1 MRTIVSKAMGIRAP
15 RRSERSWAAA
25 LALGLAFLLC
35 TGEAA
40 AQTQCRPFVT
50 TGHTSSISCHEESGS
65 THDIRIDVR
74 NPAITT
80 DRSGI
85 YGDHSGTGGIDIDVQ
100 GGSIETT
107 GTSDGGI
114 VAWQRGSGNVAINV
128 RTRIRGTGN
137 GVYGRLSGTNAASY
151 NAGNIRVDVTGGTI
165 ISDGDGVHARYV
177 LTHDKNG
184 AIAVTV
190 AEGASVTGGRN
201 GIYVG
206 GAGLLTEGTS
216 TLRDQTVT
224 VNGEVRGG
232 TGAGVHM
239 AGGRM
244 LVVGRTGRIVA
255 GSSGVGVLADGSG
268 DFDAMVEGRVEGNIR
283 RMGDGNLSATVT
295 GTVDGDIEGLGGGD
309 HTVTVSVGG
318 KVEGTVRLTAPPVR
332 RNGHTVTVRGTV
344 GRITLN
350 DGGTVIV
357 DSTGQVTGVSGG
369 GHGVGIGAGGRI
381 ENSGTIT
388 GTIGIDAGAHSTV
401 VNSGTVRSTNGPEGI
416 AINFQDAG
424 GNTLILEQGTMISGK
439 IRGLGPEDTLNLS
452 DVPADAVGLLTFAD
466 GTDLERIT
474 IDPPTGGIGRVINT
488 GRAMVGLDTTAF
500 ALTDDVLSDLT
511 GSIHAAVIDNG
522 LPAHAHEGNPARR
535 RVWATP
541 FGGAREQNGDNWLA
555 DGTHYFGGGLL
566 GADWGTDTRIG
577 AFVGGSVGQLDV
589 TGNRQT
595 IDMQTVFGG
604 VYARQELG
612 DVLLDARMLIGSMD
626 HDSARRIGPS
636 TAEVEY
642 TGFLLS
648 PEVGAAMR
656 IPVASRL
663 HATPRVRVRYTKLA
677 TEGFR
682 ERVPNTNWD
691 LRFAERD
698 VQMLE
703 ARGEV
708 GLPIELEAG
717 GRIEPRVGI
726 EGRWLV
732 EGEMI
737 EAAGPGG
744 GVFRVSAGGETGV
757 ATGTVGLGLT
767 LPVAES
773 MSLVGNFEG
782 SYTTERAWRATGYFG
797 LTYSF

>member
-1 MRTIVSKAMGIRAP
+1 MRTIVSKAMGIRTP
-15 RRSERSWAAA
+15 RRSERAWAAA
-25 LALGLAFLLC
+25 LALGPAFLLW

-50 TGHTSSISCHEESGS
+50 TGPTSFISCQEDSGS

-80 DRSGI
+80 AADNRSGI

-107 GTSDGGI
+107 GTSAGGI
-114 VAWQRGSGNVAINV
+114 VAWQRESGNVAIDV
-128 RTRIRGTGN
+128 RTRIRVSGN
-137 GVYGRLSGTNAASY
+137 GVYVRLSGTNGY
-151 NAGNIRVDVTGGTI
+151 NAGDIRVDVTGGTI
-165 ISDGDGVHARYV
+165 RSDGDGVHARYV
-177 LTHDKNG
+177 LPHNKNG

-190 AEGASVTGGRN
+190 AEGATVTGRRN

-206 GAGLLTEGTS
+206 GAGVLSEGNS
-216 TLRDQTVT
+216 ALRDQTVT
-224 VNGEVRGG
+224 VNGVVMGG

-239 AGGRM
+239 AGARM
-244 LVVGRTGRIVA
+244 LVVGRTGRIGA
-255 GSSGVGVLADGSG
+255 DSGVGILADGSG
-268 DFDAMVEGRVEGNIR
+268 EFHVMVDGTVEGHIR
-283 RMGDGNLSATVT
+283 RMDDDDWTVAVT
-295 GTVDGDIEGLGGGD
+295 GTVDGDVEGLGGGK
-309 HTVTVSVGG
+309 HTVDVSVGG
-318 KVEGTVRLTAPPVR
+318 AVTGTVHLAAGSTA
-332 RNGHTVTVRGTV
+332 TVGGTV
-344 GRITLN
+344 ERITLGN
-350 DGGTVIV
+350 EGIVTVAP
-357 DSTGQVTGVSGG
+357 TGQVTGVSAGS
-369 GHGVGIGAGGRI
+369 HGVRVGRGSTV
-381 ENSGTIT
+381 ENRGTIA
-388 GTIGIDAGAHSTV
+388 GTIGIQAGGTSKV
-401 VNSGTVRSTNGPEGI
+401 INSGTVRSTDGPDGVAI
-416 AINFQDAG
+416 AFTEAG
-424 GNTLILEQGTMISGK
+424 SNTLMLQQGTMISGK
-439 IRGLGPEDTLNLS
+439 IRGLGRDDTLDLS
-452 DVPADAVGLLTFAD
+452 GVPADAVGLLTFAD
-466 GTDLERIT
+466 GTDLEAIT
-474 IDPPTGGIGRVINT
+474 IRRPGGIGRVINA
-488 GRAMVGLDTTAF
+488 GGALVGLDTTAF

-511 GSIHAAVIDNG
+511 GNIHAAVIDTS
-522 LPAHAHEGNPARR
+522 LPAHAHEGNPTRR

-589 TGNRQT
+589 TGNRHT

-626 HDSARRIGPS
+626 HDSARRIGSS

-648 PEVGAAMR
+648 PEVGVAMR

-663 HATPRVRVRYTKLA
+663 HATPRLRVRYTKLA

-682 ERVPNTNWD
+682 ERVPDTNWD

-708 GLPIELEAG
+708 GLPVELEAG

-726 EGRWLV
+726 EGRWLL

-737 EAAGPGG
+737 EAASPGG
-744 GVFRVSAGGETGV
+744 GFRVSAGGETGV

-773 MSLVGNFEG
+773 TYLMGNFEG
-782 SYTTERAWRATGYFG
+782 AYTTERAWRATGYFG

>member
-1 MRTIVSKAMGIRAP
+1 MGIRAP
-15 RRSERSWAAA
+15 RRAERAWAAA
-25 LALGLAFLLC
+25 LALGPAFLLW
-35 TGEAA
+35 TGEAS

-50 TGHTSSISCHEESGS
+50 TGHTSSISCQEDSGS

-80 DRSGI
+80 AADNRSGI
-85 YGDHSGTGGIDIDVQ
+85 YGDHSGTAGIDIDVQ

-107 GTSDGGI
+107 GTFAGGI
-114 VAWQRGSGNVAINV
+114 VAWQRGSGNVAIDV
-128 RTRIRGTGN
+128 RTRIRVSGN
-137 GVYGRLSGTNAASY
+137 GVYVRLSGTNAASY

-165 ISDGDGVHARYV
+165 HSDGDGVHARYV

-224 VNGEVRGG
+224 VNGVVMGG

-244 LVVGRTGRIVA
+244 LVVGRTGRIGA
-255 GSSGVGVLADGSG
+255 DSGVGILADGPG
-268 DFDAMVEGRVEGNIR
+268 DFHAMVDGNVMGHIR
-283 RMGDGNLSATVT
+283 RMGDGDLTATIT

-309 HTVTVSVGG
+309 HTVTVPVGG
-318 KVEGTVRLTAPPVR
+318 EVTGTVRLTGTVR
-332 RNGHTVTVRGTV
+332 SDGHTVRVSGTV

-350 DGGTVIV
+350 DGGIV
-357 DSTGQVTGVSGG
+357 SVTLTGQVTGVSAD
-369 GHGVGIGAGGRI
+369 GHGVRVGPDGRI
-381 ENSGTIT
+381 ENHGTIA
-388 GTIGIDAGAHSTV
+388 GTIGIKAGAGSTV
-401 VNSGTVRSTNGPEGI
+401 TNSGTVRSTGEDRI
-416 AINFQDAG
+416 AIDFPEAG
-424 GNTLILEQGTMISGK
+424 GNTLKLQQGTMISGK
-439 IRGLGPEDTLNLS
+439 IRGLDEPADTLDLS

-474 IDPPTGGIGRVINT
+474 IDPPTGGIGRVINA
-488 GRAMVGLDTTAF
+488 GGALVGLDTTAF

-589 TGNRQT
+589 TDNRQT

-626 HDSARRIGPS
+626 HDSARRIGSS

-663 HATPRVRVRYTKLA
+663 HATPRLRVRYTKLA

-703 ARGEV
+703 TRGEV
-708 GLPIELEAG
+708 GLPVELEAG

-737 EAAGPGG
+737 EAAGPG

-782 SYTTERAWRATGYFG
+782 AYTTERAWRATGYFG